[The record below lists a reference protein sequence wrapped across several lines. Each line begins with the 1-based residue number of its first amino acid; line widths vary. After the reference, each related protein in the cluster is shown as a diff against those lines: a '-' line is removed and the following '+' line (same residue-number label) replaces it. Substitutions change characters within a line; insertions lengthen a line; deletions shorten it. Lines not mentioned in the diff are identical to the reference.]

1 MQETW
6 IGKIPWRSE
15 QLSTPVFESGGFFGL
30 YSPWGLKESVMTEQ
44 LSLHY
49 EDELWEILG
58 KSVSGRGIA
67 NAKVLSWKVA
77 INTRNMKKV
86 REEERSNV
94 LINWLS
100 KKKKK
105 KKAVIFSVCQFLIP
119 WLSSS
124 YHHDVGECDLG
135 MRCPQLVL
143 MSLFLLPQNHRLI
156 VLNRFIEMCS
166 TKLVI
171 REMKIRTTM
180 KDRLTPFS
188 VAIIKKWKLAD
199 VDEYVEKK
207 ALLRQWHPTP
217 VLMPG
222 KSHGWRSLV
231 GCSPWGR

>member
-1 MQETW
+1 MGSQRVGHDWATFTSLW
-6 IGKIPWRSE
+6 RWAWGNSGKEHFRERNSKCKSPKLKGCYKHKE
-15 QLSTPVFESGGFFGL
+15 HEESKGRREKQCSNKL
-30 YSPWGLKESVMTEQ
+30 TLQKE
-44 LSLHY
+44 
-49 EDELWEILG
+49 
-58 KSVSGRGIA
+58 
-67 NAKVLSWKVA
+67 
-77 INTRNMKKV
+77 
-86 REEERSNV
+86 
-94 LINWLS
+94 
-100 KKKKK
+100 KK

-124 YHHDVGECDLG
+124 YHHDVGECDLW

-143 MSLFLLPQNHRLI
+143 MSLFLSPQNHRLI

-188 VAIIKKWKLAD
+188 VAIIKKWRLAD